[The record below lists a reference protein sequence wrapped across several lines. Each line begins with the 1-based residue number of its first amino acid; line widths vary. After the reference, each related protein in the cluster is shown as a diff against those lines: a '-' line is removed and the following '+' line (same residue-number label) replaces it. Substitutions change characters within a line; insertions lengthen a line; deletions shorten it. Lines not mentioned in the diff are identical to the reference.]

1 MLSSSLQGIGPAF
14 AIPKVLKK
22 AGLSQDDVDLW
33 EINEAFASQAVMS
46 IETLKIPYD
55 KVNPNGGAIAFG
67 HPLGATGARQVAT
80 AYAEAKRNGQKIFV
94 TSMCIGSGM
103 VSRENKRL
111 WLRQRC
117 ADLDDCCR
125 VWLPCSPTSSKAVL
139 VLPASLGPRLP
150 CL

>member
-1 MLSSSLQGIGPAF
+1 MTRQGIGPAF

-46 IETLKIPYD
+46 IETLKIPYE

-103 VSRENKRL
+103 VS
-111 WLRQRC
+111 QS
-117 ADLDDCCR
+117 
-125 VWLPCSPTSSKAVL
+125 VSSFDRPVGKIL
-139 VLPASLGPRLP
+139 VLISRNCAAGNGRGVHQRAVGCYALVDNV
-150 CL
+150 